1 MATKYFIKERLSKLG
16 ITGAKIIQE
25 LNEANIICD
34 RLQFSRAIN
43 GKVNSPHA
51 EMICEKANE
60 IISDKERRLLS
71 NPAN

>member
-25 LNEANIICD
+25 LNEANIVCD

-51 EMICEKANE
+51 EMICVKADE
-60 IISDKERRLLS
+60 IITDKERRLLS